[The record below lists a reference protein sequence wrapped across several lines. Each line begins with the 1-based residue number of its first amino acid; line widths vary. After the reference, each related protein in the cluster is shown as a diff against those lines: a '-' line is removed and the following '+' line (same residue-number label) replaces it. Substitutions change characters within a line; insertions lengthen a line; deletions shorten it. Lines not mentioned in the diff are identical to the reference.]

1 MIVAVVVCLSA
12 FFSAHLFAQGC
23 ASCYTTA
30 AAGGPQTAHALRS
43 GILMLLFPPTL
54 IFAGIIL
61 LVRNWKSATQDS
73 SGLTDREPELRHL
86 ETRDEGAK

>member
-1 MIVAVVVCLSA
+1 MAAVVCLLLSVSA
-12 FFSAHLFAQGC
+12 NSFAQGC

-43 GILMLLFPPTL
+43 GILMLIFPPTL

-61 LVRNWKSATQDS
+61 VVRNWKNVAQDTRT
-73 SGLTDREPELRHL
+73 LTTRERELKHL
-86 ETRDEGAK
+86 ETRNEGAQ

>member
-1 MIVAVVVCLSA
+1 MAAVVCLLL
-12 FFSAHLFAQGC
+12 FFSGNLFAQGC

-30 AAGGPQTAHALRS
+30 AAGGPQTAYALRS

-61 LVRNWKSATQDS
+61 VVRHWKNATQDS
-73 SGLTDREPELRHL
+73 PGRTDRERELRHL
-86 ETRDEGAK
+86 ETRDEGAQ

>member
-1 MIVAVVVCLSA
+1 MIMAAVVCLLLFCSA
-12 FFSAHLFAQGC
+12 NLFAQGC

-54 IFAGIIL
+54 IFAGIIFV
-61 LVRNWKSATQDS
+61 VRNWKNATQDS
-73 SGLTDREPELRHL
+73 RDLTAREREL
-86 ETRDEGAK
+86 ETHNEGAQ